1 MLFMFFPEYNTH
13 HVQQH
18 LGQDAAKTQSV
29 LHDCER
35 FTREFFHIL
44 STASLHV
51 YHSALL
57 FTPEEALI
65 YEMYGH
71 ELVLPMKIWNASE
84 KTWDSC
90 IRTMDGHSD
99 YVCAVAFSPDATRII
114 SASEDMTLRLWDTV
128 SGAHLNTLTGHS
140 DWIRS
145 AAFSPD
151 GMRLVSGSQDA
162 SLRLWDAVS
171 GACLNTL
178 TGHSEPVFSVIFSP
192 DGTRVVSGSEHNSL
206 QLWDR
211 GLRRDLSNPILIRV
225 HAQWKKTA
233 YREDKLVMRRGKPR
247 SRISRRPK
255 DRIVP
260 RQPQPPQLVCDWI
273 IERALIQLRLLPLLD
288 IRIQEG
294 RRNSE
299 LTA

>member
-1 MLFMFFPEYNTH
+1 
-13 HVQQH
+13 
-18 LGQDAAKTQSV
+18 
-29 LHDCER
+29 
-35 FTREFFHIL
+35 
-44 STASLHV
+44 
-51 YHSALL
+51 
-57 FTPEEALI
+57 
-65 YEMYGH
+65 MYGH

-84 KTWDSC
+84 KMWDSC

-99 YVCAVAFSPDATRII
+99 SVRAVAFSPDATRII

-211 GLRRDLSNPILIRV
+211 GLRRD
-225 HAQWKKTA
+225 
-233 YREDKLVMRRGKPR
+233 REDKLVMRRGKPR

-260 RQPQPPQLVCDWI
+260 RQPQPPQPICDWI
-273 IERALIQLRLLPLLD
+273 IQRAMVQLRLLPLLD

-294 RRNSE
+294 RRDSE